1 MSVHNLQGAPF
12 AILNEKGHYELF
24 DKNGSKIE
32 MLATTI
38 RITQRADSLDQIMI
52 VGVVNVMT
60 SKEEMQKQLLEWQ
73 TK

>member
-1 MSVHNLQGAPF
+1 MSVHNHQGAPF
-12 AILNEKGHYELF
+12 AILNERGYYEIY
-24 DKNGSKIE
+24 DKNGNKIE

-52 VGVVNVMT
+52 VGIVNVMT
-60 SKEEMQKQLLEWQ
+60 SKEEMQKQLSEW

>member
-1 MSVHNLQGAPF
+1 MIVHNLQGAPF
-12 AILNEKGHYELF
+12 AILNESGYYELF

-52 VGVVNVMT
+52 VGIVNVMT
-60 SKEEMQKQLLEWQ
+60 SKEEMQKQISEW

>member
-1 MSVHNLQGAPF
+1 MSVHNLQYALF

-52 VGVVNVMT
+52 VGIVNVMT
-60 SKEEMQKQLLEWQ
+60 SKEEMQKQLSEW